1 MKNILTIL
9 IIGAAVLGSCKKE
22 FLDLAPPTNLSS
34 ATYFKT
40 EAQFNQAL
48 VGAYETLR
56 GIVIPG
62 AYMDEMR
69 SDNAFFTY
77 YAADRG
83 PANWVEDI
91 ILFRDNPQTTL
102 TNSRYRSD
110 YIGIARANAIV
121 DRIGAAD
128 FSETIKDK
136 LLGEALFLRAFYYY
150 DLVQHYGGVPL
161 QLKDVI
167 SVEEAFVP
175 RSSIQ
180 QVYDQIIAD
189 LNAAM
194 PKLAEVTVFPQS
206 GRATKGA
213 AKMLLAYAY
222 MSKPKRE
229 YAKAESEL
237 LDITKMKYQLLTDYA
252 AVFDPTNKNSSES
265 IFEIQYKEGNTGQQ
279 SDNIYTFLPKTT
291 NTSPLTGLPVNNLS
305 RGGWNVPTAELV
317 KSYETGDKRLPASV
331 AVIQGTQVG
340 DSFTYEAEKSVVGYT
355 PQPGKTYHYF
365 IKKFLNP
372 PYQREFNTNDNWPVF
387 RYAGALLLLAE
398 CLVEQGKASAALPHI
413 NAVRARAGLAALAVA
428 TAENVASETRH
439 ELAFENHRYTD
450 LIRTGKA
457 IPVLTA
463 KGAEMKRL
471 YTFVPPNAFEITEN
485 RLVYPIPF
493 RELQLNS
500 QLEQNTGY

>member
-9 IIGAAVLGSCKKE
+9 IIGAAVLSSCKEE

-40 EAQFNQAL
+40 EAQFDQAL

-56 GIVIPG
+56 GMVAAG

-69 SDNAFFTY
+69 SDNTFFTY

-91 ILFRDNPQTTL
+91 IMFRDNPQTTV
-102 TNSRYRSD
+102 TNGRYRNN
-110 YIGIARANAIV
+110 YTGIARVNAIV
-121 DRIGAAD
+121 DRIGAAGVP
-128 FSETIKDK
+128 EPAKNRI
-136 LLGEALFLRAFYYY
+136 LGEALFLRAFYYF

-161 QLKDVI
+161 HLKDVV
-167 SVEEAFVP
+167 SVDDAFLA
-175 RSSIQ
+175 RSSVQ
-180 QVYDQIIAD
+180 QVYDQIVTD

-194 PKLAEVTVFPQS
+194 PKLAEATVFPQS

-222 MSKPKRE
+222 MSKPEKE
-229 YAKAESEL
+229 YAKAEAEL

-252 AVFDPTNKNSSES
+252 SVFNPTNKNSSES
-265 IFEIQYKEGNTGQQ
+265 IFEIQFQEGNTGQQ
-279 SDNIYTFLPKTT
+279 SDFIYTFLPKTT
-291 NTSPLTGLPVNNLS
+291 NASLLVGLPVSTLS
-305 RGGWNVPTAELV
+305 RGGWNVPTEELV
-317 KSYETGDKRLPASV
+317 KSYETGDKRLPASIS
-331 AVIQGTQVG
+331 VIQGTQTG
-340 DSFTYEAEKSVVGYT
+340 DNFTYEVEKNVVGYT
-355 PQPGKTYHYF
+355 PQAGKTYRYF

-387 RYAGALLLLAE
+387 RYAGAMLLLAE
-398 CLVEQGKASAALPHI
+398 CLVQQGKAASALPYI
-413 NAVRARAGLAALAVA
+413 NAVRARAGLPALTTA
-428 TAENVASETRH
+428 TAENVANETRH

-463 KGAEMKRL
+463 KGNEMKRL
-471 YTFVPPNAFEITEN
+471 YTFVPANAFEVTES

-493 RELQLNS
+493 RELQLNN
-500 QLEQNTGY
+500 QLEQNLGY